1 MGTFVLHTFPTR
13 EADGSRQALSISGLD
28 TGIILRWERSS
39 TVISAPGSHGKQR
52 TQSGAKKSTE
62 EVFMCFFS
70 GWLSG
75 VFIAVGR
82 LSVGVMNEDYPSCS
96 TGASH
101 CGGISC
107 CRAQAL
113 GTHLIIK

>member
-39 TVISAPGSHGKQR
+39 MVISAPGSHGKQR

-62 EVFMCFFS
+62 EVIKINTCDS
-70 GWLSG
+70 PVRARKAGAPKILEG
-75 VFIAVGR
+75 
-82 LSVGVMNEDYPSCS
+82 E
-96 TGASH
+96 GASD
-101 CGGISC
+101 SV
-107 CRAQAL
+107 
-113 GTHLIIK
+113 